1 MDKKALKA
9 QLYALSTPEERE
21 SLGLLENET
30 LAERL
35 VSLGDKL
42 DEVIATSEG
51 SEVTDQ
57 MKALNVSLRN
67 FKNSFGSFLGQL
79 AESQK
84 ATNDLLAKGFKELS
98 KPSKQQDFSGFFKDF
113 PTLLSQIGG
122 NTKDTSDLI
131 RNLKWNAS
139 QQLRDVNGSPINPA
153 IAGFGITS
161 TYDDIKLTNYD
172 GSGNVGTV
180 TYYQNGNIKAQLSLT
195 YDGSGNLIDATR
207 VV

>member
-1 MDKKALKA
+1 MNKKALRE
-9 QLYALSTPEERE
+9 QLYALSTPEERS
-21 SLGLLENET
+21 SLGLMDNET
-30 LAERL
+30 LREHL

-67 FKNSFGSFLGQL
+67 FKNSFGTFLGQL

-98 KPSKQQDFSGFFKDF
+98 KPQKQQDQSGFFKDF
-113 PTLLSQIGG
+113 PTLLTTIGTNTG
-122 NTKDTSDLI
+122 NTNALI
-131 RNLKWNAS
+131 QNLKWNAS

-153 IAGFGITS
+153 IAPFGITG
-161 TYDDIKLTNYD
+161 TYDDVKLTNYD
-172 GSGNVGTV
+172 GNGNVGTV
-180 TYYQNGNIKAQLSLT
+180 TYYQNGNVKAQLSLS
-195 YDGSGNLIDATR
+195 YDGSGNLTDAQR